1 MEVGTGGRGAFPGK
15 RRSKRGGGMGAKWVR
30 VKQVAADWVGENGGV
45 LRCLDNDMTL
55 CNHVVRGL
63 HVDVEVHPPGT
74 YCTLLPD
81 TWYDYHTW

>member
-1 MEVGTGGRGAFPGK
+1 
-15 RRSKRGGGMGAKWVR
+15 MGAKWVR